1 MVGQAEPM
9 APQILFRAEVAVVV
23 GALHKSPSVWPAV
36 RAERVQPQ
44 EVAAVEMRAVLQSQP
59 IMGLVAAAAARV
71 AMGAALA
78 VSVAMAALAEMHL
91 SCSTTKLTELTELT
105 DHETIFGHEPAH
117 L

>member
-1 MVGQAEPM
+1 M

-59 IMGLVAAAAARV
+59 IMGLVAAAAAQA
-71 AMGAALA
+71 AMGAPAA
-78 VSVAMAALAEMHL
+78 SVAMAALADMHL
-91 SCSTTKLTELTELT
+91 SCCTTKLTELTELT

>member
-59 IMGLVAAAAARV
+59 IMGLVAAAAAQA
-71 AMGAALA
+71 AMGAPAA
-78 VSVAMAALAEMHL
+78 SVAMAALAEMHL

>member
-1 MVGQAEPM
+1 M
-9 APQILFRAEVAVVV
+9 APQILFRAEVAVVEE
-23 GALHKSPSVWPAV
+23 GRHSSPSVWPAV

-59 IMGLVAAAAARV
+59 IMGLVAAAAAQA
-71 AMGAALA
+71 AMGAPAA
-78 VSVAMAALAEMHL
+78 SVAMAALAEMHL

>member
-9 APQILFRAEVAVVV
+9 APQILFRAEVAVVEE
-23 GALHKSPSVWPAV
+23 GRHSSPSVWPAV

-59 IMGLVAAAAARV
+59 IMGLVAAAAAQA
-71 AMGAALA
+71 AMGAPAA
-78 VSVAMAALAEMHL
+78 SVAMAALAEMHL

>member
-1 MVGQAEPM
+1 M

-59 IMGLVAAAAARV
+59 IMGLVAAAAAQA
-71 AMGAALA
+71 AMGAPAA
-78 VSVAMAALAEMHL
+78 SVAMAALAEMHL

>member
-59 IMGLVAAAAARV
+59 IMGLVAAAAAQA
-71 AMGAALA
+71 AMGAPAA
-78 VSVAMAALAEMHL
+78 SVVMAALAEMHT
-91 SCSTTKLTELTELT
+91 SCYTTN
-105 DHETIFGHEPAH
+105 P
-117 L
+117 